1 MPLLILR
8 YDLRL
13 PPDGATPTAVTGRG
27 QYAACLEQCKW
38 GDRLGL
44 DMVVVSEHHGAPD
57 SFMSAPITLAAAI
70 LGATERIPVNIS
82 ALLAIMHDPLRIA
95 EQLATIDLIAP
106 GRLSAIL
113 GTGYRQEEF
122 DFLGIEF
129 KDRNALLEEHVTAL
143 RQAWTGEYFEYRG
156 RKVRVTP
163 TPATPGGPMLML
175 GGSSE
180 QAARRAARLR
190 CVFTSAIGDQSLG
203 DAYYDE
209 CAKVGF
215 QGYASLP
222 HGAGFIHVSLDPER
236 DWQRI
241 APYAFHEART
251 YASWQRT
258 GQSSSVTVK
267 HADTVDDL
275 KASGVYQVITPDEF
289 VAQYQG
295 GDPFGGMVL
304 HPLMG
309 GIPPEL
315 AWESLELIEHDVLP
329 RIRPV

>member
-1 MPLLILR
+1 MLILR

-13 PPDGATPTAVTGRG
+13 PPEGATPTTVTGAG
-27 QYAACLEQCKW
+27 QYAAMLEQCRW
-38 GDRLGL
+38 GDRLGV

-57 SFMSAPITLAAAI
+57 SFMSAPLTIAAAI
-70 LGATERIPVNIS
+70 LGATSKVNVNVS
-82 ALLAIMHDPLRIA
+82 ALLAIMHNPIRLA
-95 EQLATIDLIAP
+95 EELAAIDLMFP
-106 GRLSAIL
+106 GRLSVIL

-122 DFLGIEF
+122 DMLGITF
-129 KDRNALLEEHVTAL
+129 KERNELLELCVNTI
-143 RQAWTGEYFEYRG
+143 RQAWTGEYFEYEG
-156 RKVRVTP
+156 RQVRVTP
-163 TPATPGGPMLML
+163 TPGTPGGPMMML

-190 CVFTSAIGDQSLG
+190 CIFTSAIGTPALG
-203 DAYYDE
+203 EAYYDE

-222 HGAGFIHVSLDPER
+222 HGAGFIHVSMDPER
-236 DWQRI
+236 DWERI

-251 YASWQRT
+251 YASWQRK

-267 HADTVDDL
+267 NAETIDDL
-275 KASGVYQVITPDEF
+275 KASGVYQVLTPDEF
-289 VAQYQG
+289 VEQWQTG
-295 GDPFGGMVL
+295 SPFGGMVL

-315 AWESLELIEHDVLP
+315 AWESLELMEHDVLP
-329 RIRPV
+329 RIKPA